1 MSYVLVNIGSNLGD
15 RRLNLS
21 RAMRKIGEEFGDFE
35 VSHVVESA
43 PWGFDS
49 THSFLNLGMSF
60 ETDLSPLDLLH
71 KLQEIERSIGGGS
84 HRTPDGGYADREIDI
99 DIIAIDQE
107 IIDLPELQ
115 VPHPHMAE
123 RLFVLE
129 PMDELAPGWR
139 HPVTGLTPIEMIMK
153 KR

>member
-1 MSYVLVNIGSNLGD
+1 
-15 RRLNLS
+15 
-21 RAMRKIGEEFGDFE
+21 MRKIGEEFGDFE
-35 VSHVVESA
+35 ISHVVESA

>member
-1 MSYVLVNIGSNLGD
+1 MSYVLVNLGSNLGD

-35 VSHVVESA
+35 ISHVVESA

>member
-35 VSHVVESA
+35 ISHVVESA